1 MYAMWKGRGGGTC
14 AHEKR
19 RKEFGRG
26 VYYSLVSRKYLESRN
41 VGLFPVE
48 SGRPDAV

>member
-14 AHEKR
+14 AHVKS

-26 VYYSLVSRKYLESRN
+26 VYYHHLVKILGRSKR
-41 VGLFPVE
+41 GTFPVE
-48 SGRPDAV
+48 SGRLDAV